1 MKRKKIK
8 KINEF
13 VDDEFDLEIDN
24 TDLTEEE
31 IKLRKEEHDRVVEEN
46 LKDHPKKASIEFM
59 TLEEFREFMEAGVE
73 MDGDDFSEEDLKEL
87 NEVCMEYFGQ
97 PFRKSNDK

>member
-1 MKRKKIK
+1 MKRKNIK

-13 VDDEFDLEIDN
+13 IDDEFELEIDN

-46 LKDHPKKASIEFM
+46 LKDHPKKH
-59 TLEEFREFMEAGVE
+59 
-73 MDGDDFSEEDLKEL
+73 
-87 NEVCMEYFGQ
+87 Q
-97 PFRKSNDK
+97 

>member
-1 MKRKKIK
+1 MSKKIK

-13 VDDEFDLEIDN
+13 VDDEFELEIDN

-46 LKDHPKKASIEFM
+46 LKSFPKRTTPNFTIDELREIIM
-59 TLEEFREFMEAGVE
+59 GLE
-73 MDGDDFSEEDLKEL
+73 DYPNLTQEELDEL
-87 NEVCMEYFGQ
+87 DRDCMEMYGE
-97 PFRKSNDK
+97 PFFKK

>member
-1 MKRKKIK
+1 MSMSKKIK

-46 LKDHPKKASIEFM
+46 LKKFPKR
-59 TLEEFREFMEAGVE
+59 T
-73 MDGDDFSEEDLKEL
+73 
-87 NEVCMEYFGQ
+87 
-97 PFRKSNDK
+97 SNYRQQKI